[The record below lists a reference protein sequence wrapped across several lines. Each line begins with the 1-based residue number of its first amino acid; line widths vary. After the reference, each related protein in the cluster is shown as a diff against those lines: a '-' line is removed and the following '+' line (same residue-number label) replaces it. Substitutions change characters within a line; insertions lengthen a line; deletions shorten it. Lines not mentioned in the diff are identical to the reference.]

1 MINSK
6 AVAAHLTELGDWKE
20 EDKGSATR
28 SANAWFEEQLQQ
40 LTFEHDRDDAG
51 NTWITVPGKSD
62 QAVVLGSFLDKGSDT
77 LLQHHVGL
85 VSGLEILKA
94 VARRNDGLP
103 PCTLQLV
110 VWSSPSGTG
119 FDPGRSASAVLGEK
133 AAAYLELQIIS
144 EADANKVSL
153 TDASSGGRHALNK
166 RLMTL
171 CDEAVRE
178 MTGAPASFPLREE
191 AVETDSSQVPTGVMY
206 FPGPGP
212 SISNE
217 ALHLHLLQASEAFGR
232 WAEATMHLVVGD
244 ELDLW
249 AREQRIPRT

>member
-6 AVAAHLTELGDWKE
+6 AVAAHLTELGDWTEVEKR
-20 EDKGSATR
+20 SASR
-28 SANAWFEEQLQQ
+28 SANAWFQEQLQQ
-40 LTFEHDRDDAG
+40 LTLEHHRDAAG
-51 NTWITVPGKSD
+51 NAWITVPGKSD
-62 QAVVLGSFLDKGSDT
+62 QVVVLGSFLDQGSDT

-94 VARRNDGLP
+94 VAQRNDGLP

-110 VWSSPSGTG
+110 VWSSPRTIGS
-119 FDPGRSASAVLGEK
+119 DQDRAISAVLGEK
-133 AAAYLELQIIS
+133 AAAYLELHIID
-144 EADANKVSL
+144 EADAERPSSAP
-153 TDASSGGRHALNK
+153 ASYTAGRDMLEK

-178 MTGAPASFPLREE
+178 MTGRPASLPLREDSIE
-191 AVETDSSQVPTGVMY
+191 ADGHVPTRVMY

-212 SISNE
+212 SISRE

-232 WAEATMHLVVGD
+232 WAESTMHLVVGD

-249 AREQRIPRT
+249 ARDQRIPRT

>member
-6 AVAAHLTELGDWKE
+6 AVAAHLTELGDWI
-20 EDKGSATR
+20 KGDEGSTAR
-28 SANAWFEEQLQQ
+28 SANAWFQEQLQQ
-40 LTFEHDRDDAG
+40 LTVKHHRDGAG

-62 QAVVLGSFLDKGSDT
+62 QAVVLGSFLDQGSDT

-94 VARRNDGLP
+94 VALRNEGLP

-110 VWSSPSGTG
+110 VWSTPSGIVRNP
-119 FDPGRSASAVLGEK
+119 DRSVSTVLGDK
-133 AAAYLELQIIS
+133 AAAYLELRFTD
-144 EADANKVSL
+144 EADAKQGSSL
-153 TDASSGGRHALNK
+153 DAQRVGRDTFDT

-178 MTGAPASFPLREE
+178 MTGAPVSLRVREE
-191 AVETDSSQVPTGVMY
+191 PKETDPGSVPTGVML

-212 SISNE
+212 SISQE

-232 WAEATMHLVVGD
+232 WAESTMHLVVGD
-244 ELDLW
+244 DLDLW
-249 AREQRIPRT
+249 AREQRIPRM

>member
-6 AVAAHLTELGDWKE
+6 AVAAHLKELGDWT
-20 EDKGSATR
+20 DGDGGSAAR
-28 SANAWFEEQLQQ
+28 SASAWFQDQLQQ
-40 LTFEHDRDDAG
+40 LTFEHHCDETG

-62 QAVVLGSFLDKGSDT
+62 QAVVLGSLLNQGSDT

-94 VARRNDGLP
+94 VAQRNHGLP

-110 VWSSPSGTG
+110 AWSSPSGMG
-119 FDPGRSASAVLGEK
+119 LDPDRSTSAVLGEK
-133 AAAYLELQIIS
+133 AAAYLELHFTD
-144 EADANKVSL
+144 EADAKQ
-153 TDASSGGRHALNK
+153 ASSLDAQQTRRDTLDR
-166 RLMTL
+166 RLMAL

-178 MTGAPASFPLREE
+178 MTGAPASLPLREE
-191 AVETDSSQVPTGVMY
+191 TIETDDSHVPTGVMF
-206 FPGPGP
+206 FPGPVP
-212 SISNE
+212 SIGQE

-232 WAEATMHLVVGD
+232 WAESTMHLVVGE